1 MNETSVKRVIKRQF
15 NAIIDEEMKLRRV
28 LDMETNDEHPEAL
41 FSGLYTRVEQ
51 HLDEINRLQNRIV
64 LLQDLVNQNERYGSS
79 LYRRAIR
86 RRGLCIL

>member
-1 MNETSVKRVIKRQF
+1 MNQTSVKRVIKRQF

-41 FSGLYTRVEQ
+41 FSGLYTRGEQ

-64 LLQDLVNQNERYGSS
+64 LLQDLVNPE
-79 LYRRAIR
+79 
-86 RRGLCIL
+86 

>member
-28 LDMETNDEHPEAL
+28 LYMETNDEHPEAL

-64 LLQDLVNQNERYGSS
+64 LLQDLVNPE
-79 LYRRAIR
+79 
-86 RRGLCIL
+86 

>member
-41 FSGLYTRVEQ
+41 FSGLYTRIEQ
-51 HLDEINRLQNRIV
+51 HLDNINRLQNRIV
-64 LLQDLVNQNERYGSS
+64 LLQSITNPE
-79 LYRRAIR
+79 
-86 RRGLCIL
+86 

>member
-1 MNETSVKRVIKRQF
+1 MNQTSVKRVIKRQF

-41 FSGLYTRVEQ
+41 FNGLYTRIEQ

-64 LLQDLVNQNERYGSS
+64 LLQDLVNPE
-79 LYRRAIR
+79 
-86 RRGLCIL
+86 

>member
-1 MNETSVKRVIKRQF
+1 MNQTTIKRVIKRQF
-15 NAIIDEEMKLRRV
+15 NAIIDEEKKLRIV

-64 LLQDLVNQNERYGSS
+64 LLQDLVTPE
-79 LYRRAIR
+79 
-86 RRGLCIL
+86 

>member
-28 LDMETNDEHPEAL
+28 LDMETIDEHPEAL

-51 HLDEINRLQNRIV
+51 HLDEIIRLQNRIV
-64 LLQDLVNQNERYGSS
+64 LLQDIVNPE
-79 LYRRAIR
+79 
-86 RRGLCIL
+86 